1 MQQFFGPPFG
11 SIPMQPPVP
20 MQGGFMPQ
28 ATSMMTQAGSPAF
41 HPMAGAGTQALR
53 GGGLLS
59 RLFGL
64 GGGSAQATGSSF
76 MGGVPTAATS
86 GGLNFTT
93 ILTNAQRVLGLTQQV
108 VPMIQQYGPLIRNA
122 PTIWR
127 IMRSNDSTEGANLE
141 PTDSIEPSSM
151 AIQDENE
158 NINMSSNV
166 SEKSPSSKSKIEATF
181 LKPKTIQGIP
191 APKLYI

>member
-1 MQQFFGPPFG
+1 MQPFFGPPFG
-11 SIPMQPPVP
+11 SIPMQTPVP
-20 MQGGFMPQ
+20 MHGGFMSH
-28 ATSMMTQAGSPAF
+28 AANMMPHAGSQAF

-64 GGGSAQATGSSF
+64 GGGATQATGSSM
-76 MGGVPTAATS
+76 MGGFPTAAAS
-86 GGLNFTT
+86 GGINLTT
-93 ILTNAQRVLGLTQQV
+93 ILSNAQRVLGLTQQV

-127 IMRSNDSTEGANLE
+127 IMRSNDSTG
-141 PTDSIEPSSM
+141 
-151 AIQDENE
+151 DENFEPANTVELSSIDANE
-158 NINMSSNV
+158 NANMSTDVRQETN
-166 SEKSPSSKSKIEATF
+166 SSSDSKIEATL